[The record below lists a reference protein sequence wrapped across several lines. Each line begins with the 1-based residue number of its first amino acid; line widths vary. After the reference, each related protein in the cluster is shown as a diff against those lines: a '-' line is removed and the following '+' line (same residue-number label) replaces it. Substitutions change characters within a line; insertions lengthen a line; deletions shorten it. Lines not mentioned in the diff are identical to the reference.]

1 MAPVTDLPPE
11 AAVLFRTEP
20 AGFIASRDALV
31 RDLREAGRD
40 DDAATVKA
48 LRKPTVLV
56 WALDQLA
63 VRDPEGVADLL
74 TAARD
79 LRAAQQATL
88 RSADAAGA
96 LRAAA
101 DARREVIGRL
111 TAVAAQALGEV
122 GTAGATRADA
132 IAAALAN
139 ASIDPDAGAALRA
152 GTLREVPSEPAG
164 FGDVFGLAAVPDP
177 PRGAER
183 SRSPEPDTAKLRR
196 ARDVAVETAAEDR
209 GAADELARELAAA
222 RERVLALEVEHAAA
236 EARALESEA
245 AAGRAEKDLRSRS
258 R

>member
-1 MAPVTDLPPE
+1 MASMTELPPE
-11 AAVLFRTEP
+11 AAELFRTEP
-20 AGFIASRDALV
+20 AGFIAARDALV
-31 RDLREAGRD
+31 RELRDAGRD
-40 DDAATVKA
+40 DDATVVKA
-48 LRKPTVLV
+48 LRRPTVLV

-63 VRDPEGVADLL
+63 VRDPGGVADLL

-96 LRAAA
+96 LRAAT

-111 TAVAAQALGEV
+111 TAVAVGALGEV
-122 GTAGATRADA
+122 GSAGAAQADA

-139 ASIDPDAGAALRA
+139 ASIDPDAGAALQT

-177 PRGAER
+177 PRRAGRTRA
-183 SRSPEPDTAKLRR
+183 PTPDAAKLRR
-196 ARDVAVETAAEDR
+196 ARDAAVKTAAKDR
-209 GAADELARELAAA
+209 AAADKLARDLATA
-222 RERVLALEVEHAAA
+222 RERVTTLEGAHAAA

-245 AAGRAEKDLRSRS
+245 AARRADKELSR
-258 R
+258 